1 VRIFKESRDKG
12 SIGRVRLRHLLPLAL
27 LALVPV
33 FLAPAGSAK
42 PTPTANFE
50 ICVQNA
56 TSGPPAPAC
65 SLTGSASAFTGNLVS
80 TIQVTITNDRS
91 STVSLGSANIAV
103 PSELKVI
110 PDSGSPASNVTA
122 STTQTVAVRNISL
135 NKGQSFVARF
145 KVGTA
150 CGGSADWS
158 VGQQAFTATDGTGT
172 TFGLVTGS
180 STGLQ
185 STISTMCHL
194 AFVQQPTDT
203 TTGATIVNRLP
214 QDDQSVTVRLFN
226 NDGDPL
232 GACPAGYESGCSVDV
247 GSPQGAVAG
256 TTTQP
261 LVGGSVASFT
271 DLSITNSALAT
282 QYNLTASGHGGFAD
296 LTTPF
301 SVPGAT
307 SSSFLIAQT
316 VTGLT
321 CADATNGNGKN
332 CSTNGAKEVSGAG
345 APSYVDLTSSDGF
358 NFMTLSPFT
367 LTHTPD
373 GCSGLA
379 GLQPIGVTG
388 FAESDSRRPSSGTL
402 TIRYYVNK
410 DLLSARYGKNVGN
423 QFVPMCVGARPV
435 DGAGVIHDCNDPTYT
450 SSPWL
455 GDGLTAGGKF
465 TGKPAYAVCDTT
477 DGYYWGIISS
487 YQDKLAASN
496 PIVTNWGGTQ
506 IGGDNYRFFDM
517 TIPPGWDWR
526 SGP

>member
-1 VRIFKESRDKG
+1 MSIFKESSSDKG
-12 SIGRVRLRHLLPLAL
+12 SIGRVRPRHLLPLAL
-27 LALVPV
+27 LALVPI
-33 FLAPAGSAK
+33 FLVPAGSAK
-42 PTPTANFE
+42 PTAATKFE

-56 TSGPPAPAC
+56 TSGTPAPAC
-65 SLTGSASAFTGNLVS
+65 SLTGSASAFTGNLSS
-80 TIQVTITNDRS
+80 TIQVTITNDRA

-110 PDSGSPASNVTA
+110 PGSGLPASNVTA
-122 STTQTVAVRNISL
+122 STTQTVQVRNISL
-135 NKGQSFVARF
+135 NKGQSFVAKF
-145 KVGTA
+145 NVGTA
-150 CGGSADWS
+150 CGGSADWT
-158 VGQQAFTATDGTGT
+158 VGQQAFTATNGTGT

-203 TTGATIVNRLP
+203 TTGDTIVNRLP
-214 QDDQSVTVRLFN
+214 QDDQSVTVGLFKN
-226 NDGDPL
+226 NGDAL

-256 TTTQP
+256 TTMQP

-296 LTTPF
+296 LTTPS

-316 VTGLT
+316 VAGLN
-321 CADATNGNGKN
+321 CADASNGNGKN
-332 CSTNGAKEVSGAG
+332 CSTNGIQQVSGAG
-345 APSYVDLTSSDGF
+345 APSFVDLTSSDGF

-367 LTHTPD
+367 LTRTPD
-373 GCSGLA
+373 GCAGLA
-379 GLQPIGVTG
+379 GLKPIGITG

-435 DGAGVIHDCNDPTYT
+435 DSAGVIHDCNDPTYT
-450 SSPWL
+450 SSPWQ

-465 TGKPAYAVCDTT
+465 TGKPAFAVCDS

-487 YQDKLAASN
+487 YQDKLDASN
-496 PIVTNWGGTQ
+496 PIVTSWGGTQ